1 MQASMFRRQSCSR
14 TNSRIATVELQI
26 RSLMN
31 GKSSGAVKKILINR
45 RSQPTPIPEEEEGGE
60 GGEVDSA
67 ACDAAAASDAAA
79 AFDDVTVLKDER
91 VGIGAT
97 FHKGRNGVFE
107 VQQPRYLHIFCSN

>member
-1 MQASMFRRQSCSR
+1 MHASTYKCQSCSR

-26 RSLMN
+26 RSLIN

-107 VQQPRYLHIFCSN
+107 VQQPRYLQIFWSK